1 VKRFGAPD
9 AVAGTLITVAAV
21 CATISSPL
29 WGGLSDR
36 VGRKRALLGSQ
47 AASLAGYV
55 LIAFA
60 PNLGTLFA
68 SRIVE
73 GLGGGNL
80 GVAAAY
86 ISDVTD
92 EAQRPQALAFAT
104 AAFGA
109 GFIVGPVLGGALSQF
124 GFALPFYFAAA
135 LQVLNLILTTTLLR
149 ESHAP
154 QPRMPAP
161 WKLLGETVRRPRI
174 ARVLVCRFLYI
185 FAFTYFFTS
194 FSLFSNDVLG
204 AGPLAS
210 SLLLAVAGCVGAA
223 TQVAG
228 VGPLVRRFGLRGT
241 TLAAFATGVLA
252 YAALGFVTSVAFFV
266 AVIVFWAFSGS
277 VLRPALDAR
286 IVEVV
291 PAQERGTFLGL
302 GDSLDNFSLIFAPT
316 LGAAVVGSAPHLAG
330 VLPALA
336 LAAAFAITAQPRT

>member
-109 GFIVGPVLGGALSQF
+109 GFIVGPVLGGAL
-124 GFALPFYFAAA
+124 
-135 LQVLNLILTTTLLR
+135 
-149 ESHAP
+149 
-154 QPRMPAP
+154 
-161 WKLLGETVRRPRI
+161 
-174 ARVLVCRFLYI
+174 
-185 FAFTYFFTS
+185 
-194 FSLFSNDVLG
+194 
-204 AGPLAS
+204 
-210 SLLLAVAGCVGAA
+210 
-223 TQVAG
+223 
-228 VGPLVRRFGLRGT
+228 
-241 TLAAFATGVLA
+241 
-252 YAALGFVTSVAFFV
+252 
-266 AVIVFWAFSGS
+266 
-277 VLRPALDAR
+277 
-286 IVEVV
+286 
-291 PAQERGTFLGL
+291 
-302 GDSLDNFSLIFAPT
+302 
-316 LGAAVVGSAPHLAG
+316 
-330 VLPALA
+330 
-336 LAAAFAITAQPRT
+336 